1 MSVKQKKFFIGLLG
15 FVMIAYAV
23 FCVIM
28 ILNYFFYDV
37 RFLFNIG
44 LIMLGIGILVS
55 FMGLIS
61 GIIIIVKNRNQ
72 NRKNMSKNGDV

>member
-1 MSVKQKKFFIGLLG
+1 MSEKQKKFFIGLLG
-15 FVMIAYAV
+15 FVMITYAV

-28 ILNYFFYDV
+28 ILNYFYNV